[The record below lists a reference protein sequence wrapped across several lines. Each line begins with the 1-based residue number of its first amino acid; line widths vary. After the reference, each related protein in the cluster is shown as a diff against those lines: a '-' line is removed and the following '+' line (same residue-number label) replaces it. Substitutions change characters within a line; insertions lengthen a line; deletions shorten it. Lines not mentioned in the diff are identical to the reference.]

1 MESYT
6 GISMNNILTVL
17 RLGELMPEM
26 KKDHELPWVI
36 RLGRWVFFVLGTLL
50 SGGYVAH
57 CFKECFL

>member
-6 GISMNNILTVL
+6 GISMSNILTVL
-17 RLGELMPEM
+17 RLGELM

-50 SGGYVAH
+50 VGGYVAH
-57 CFKECFL
+57 CFKEWFL